1 MFEPRRTIRPILKE
15 ATEDQN
21 LPKLQI
27 EIQSDPKNLAKTEL
41 SPEEHYLQR
50 KMEVTQRDHEEFVLY
65 SLRRKRSRDE
75 QKRAEQSEPVQ
86 VAPAPAD
93 IAGAAPSKL
102 DRRSFLTVVAG
113 TAAVGEAAAL
123 GHMIIKDQAIPSHG
137 AKHAGDTYTEAQRHN
152 IERELINPTNTISL
166 RG

>member
-1 MFEPRRTIRPILKE
+1 MSEPRKTIKPILKE

-27 EIQSDPKNLAKTEL
+27 EIQSDPKNLAKTGL

-50 KMEVTQRDHEEFVLY
+50 KMEVTQRDHEEFVAYLEE
-65 SLRRKRSRDE
+65 KRSREE

-86 VAPAPAD
+86 VAPAPAN

-102 DRRSFLTVVAG
+102 NRRSFLTVVAG

-123 GHMIIKDQAIPSHG
+123 GYTIKNQDVPAHG
-137 AKHAGDTYTEAQRHN
+137 LKHAGDTYTEAQRHD
-152 IERELINPTNTISL
+152 IERELINP
-166 RG
+166 

>member
-1 MFEPRRTIRPILKE
+1 MSEPRKTIKPILKE

-27 EIQSDPKNLAKTEL
+27 EIQSDPKNLAETGL

-50 KMEVTQRDHEEFVLY
+50 KMEVTQRDHEEFVTYLEE
-65 SLRRKRSRDE
+65 KRSREE

-86 VAPAPAD
+86 VAPEPAD
-93 IAGAAPSKL
+93 IAGAAPSNL
-102 DRRSFLTVVAG
+102 NRRSFLTVVAG

-137 AKHAGDTYTEAQRHN
+137 AKHARRYLYRSPAPQHRTRTYQ
-152 IERELINPTNTISL
+152 P
-166 RG
+166 